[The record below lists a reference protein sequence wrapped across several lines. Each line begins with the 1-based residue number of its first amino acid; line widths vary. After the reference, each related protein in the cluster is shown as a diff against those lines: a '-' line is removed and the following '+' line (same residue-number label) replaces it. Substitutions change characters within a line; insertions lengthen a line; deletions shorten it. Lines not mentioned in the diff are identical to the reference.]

1 MGYDFDNA
9 KGDERW
15 NAFSWPRVLMFAHNL
30 GGWEPKGTALYRYQD
45 SGRTDKVASKGW
57 SGTYASNDGQVIGK
71 EDGAA
76 LAAALRRAL
85 EIPGG
90 FERHFGGFFE
100 NVASFDEQGQIVKMA
115 PEEAARSFR
124 EHVVEFADYVDG
136 EETVIE

>member
-1 MGYDFDNA
+1 MGYDFENA

-15 NAFSWPRVLMFAHNL
+15 DVFSWPRVLLFARQL
-30 GGWEPKGTALYRYQD
+30 GDWEPKGTTLYRD
-45 SGRTDKVASKGW
+45 GDGFSKDW
-57 SGTYASNDGQVIGK
+57 SGAYTSNDGQVIGK

-85 EIPGG
+85 ETPGG
-90 FERHFGGFFE
+90 FEQHFGGFFE
-100 NVASFDEQGQIVKMA
+100 NVVSLGEQGQIVAVA

-136 EETVIE
+136 EKTVIA